1 MDVPRNCRYTRDH
14 FWIRPEGNTAVVG
27 VSDYLQDEMSEVVF
41 VDLPDVDDEVTF
53 LGTYGIIESEV
64 SVSDL
69 IAPVSGTVTQINP
82 DLENSPELVNEDPYG
97 EGWLIKV
104 LIDDPDEVESL
115 MTPEEYEVYITDLD
129 GEE

>member
-53 LGTYGIIESEV
+53 LGTFGIIESEV

-97 EGWLIKV
+97 EGWLIRV
-104 LIDDPDEVESL
+104 LIDNPDEVESL